1 MARDLF
7 IDLTNLR
14 LAVSET
20 NTAPAQNA
28 RFTKGDTGAFNL
40 YFLETTGVID
50 RPYQIV
56 DKSSAT
62 VKFGIGSRTALPQS
76 GTYTLTFGGDTTSAI
91 DAAATS
97 GAIQAALNGL
107 SAISSAG
114 GVTVSGSLAD
124 HFTVRFNSVGT
135 QSAITADISQIIPD
149 TVAIIDERLAGTAS
163 VKEIQEIQFRLSP
176 AVYQPTWADLGTTV
190 TATVATT
197 VTASSSTNEVQR
209 LSFTR
214 VPSDGTYKL
223 TFPSTAFTVS
233 TAVTNGVFITSV
245 THGLT
250 LNQPITITGFDT
262 TITGYSRGTTYFVKA
277 IPAPT
282 QFTTSVTANG
292 TVITGSATTTTTAG
306 TIDTIS
312 RQTAPIN
319 AASNAADIS
328 SALQL
333 LDSIGT
339 GGVSVIGK
347 QGEYYDITFL
357 GDKGYA
363 DQPLLTVQN
372 GTTAKPGKTANVSFA
387 TYALRDLM
395 ADNTA
400 IDLDLEIELTES
412 GVRSTVVLAPCTVH
426 EDLI

>member
-1 MARDLF
+1 MQ
-7 IDLTNLR
+7 T
-14 LAVSET
+14 
-20 NTAPAQNA
+20 
-28 RFTKGDTGAFNL
+28 
-40 YFLETTGVID
+40 
-50 RPYQIV
+50 
-56 DKSSAT
+56 
-62 VKFGIGSRTALPQS
+62 LPLH
-76 GTYTLTFGGDTTSAI
+76 YAKLV
-91 DAAATS
+91 
-97 GAIQAALNGL
+97 ALNL
-107 SAISSAG
+107 
-114 GVTVSGSLAD
+114 
-124 HFTVRFNSVGT
+124 
-135 QSAITADISQIIPD
+135 
-149 TVAIIDERLAGTAS
+149 
-163 VKEIQEIQFRLSP
+163 
-176 AVYQPTWADLGTTV
+176 DL
-190 TATVATT
+190 
-197 VTASSSTNEVQR
+197 
-209 LSFTR
+209 
-214 VPSDGTYKL
+214 
-223 TFPSTAFTVS
+223 
-233 TAVTNGVFITSV
+233 
-245 THGLT
+245 
-250 LNQPITITGFDT
+250 DT

-339 GGVSVIGK
+339 GGVSVTGK
-347 QGEYYDITFL
+347 QGEYYDITFS

-372 GTTAKPGKTANVSFA
+372 GTTAKPGKTANVSFT

-412 GVRSTVVLAPCTVH
+412 GVRSTVILAGCTVH

>member
-14 LAVSET
+14 LVTSET
-20 NTAPAQNA
+20 NAAQA
-28 RFTKGDTGAFNL
+28 RIVGFTRGDTSVFNL
-40 YFLETTGVID
+40 YFLEATGSID
-50 RPYQIV
+50 RPYEVV
-56 DKSSAT
+56 DKSSAA
-62 VKFGIGSRTALPQS
+62 VKLGIGSRNVLPQS

-97 GAIQAALNGL
+97 GAIQTALNGL
-107 SAISSAG
+107 PAISSAG
-114 GVTVSGSLAD
+114 GVIVSGSLAD

-135 QSAITADISQIIPD
+135 QSAITADVTQIIPN
-149 TVAIIDERLAGTAS
+149 TVAIVDERLAGTAS

-176 AVYQPTWADLGTTV
+176 VVYQDTWADLGTAI
-190 TATVATT
+190 TATISTT
-197 VTASSSTNEVQR
+197 VTASDITNEVQR

-214 VPSDGTYKL
+214 IPFQGIFKL
-223 TFPSTAFTVS
+223 TFPATAFTVS
-233 TAVTNGVFITSV
+233 SIVTNGVFITSA
-245 THGLT
+245 THGLA

-262 TITGYSRGTTYFVKA
+262 TITGYSRGTTYFVKS
-277 IPAPT
+277 IPAPM
-282 QFTTSVTANG
+282 QFTASVTAAG
-292 TVITGSATTTTTAG
+292 ALITGAATTTTTAG
-306 TIDTIS
+306 TINTVA
-312 RQTAPIN
+312 RQTAPID
-319 AASNAADIS
+319 ADANAADIS

-339 GGVSVIGK
+339 GGVSVTGK
-347 QGEYYDITFL
+347 QGEYYDITFS

-387 TYALRDLM
+387 TYSLRDLL
-395 ADNTA
+395 ADATSVN
-400 IDLDLEIELTES
+400 LDLEIELTES
-412 GVRSTVVLAPCTVH
+412 GAQQTVILTPCTVY